1 MQKILS
7 ALLAACLSITALAQ
21 TDKQLTD
28 ATISKAKIEGHI
40 RFLASD
46 ELRGR
51 NTPSPEQVIA
61 ARYLATQLQGYGV
74 QPLPQ
79 YPDYLQPVAMKIQ
92 GRPTE
97 VKVDYADK
105 SFRASE
111 NSLLLNGTNADTEA
125 EAVFLNFGTEDDFRK
140 TDVKGKIVFVRA
152 GSATDPD
159 PRQWFFLG
167 GEKRKRAI
175 AKGAVALVE
184 FYSNPQL
191 PWKVLVGYLNTERT
205 MLDNDQAGTDINHVW
220 LHDVAAKEAGFWAAK
235 KKTRAKVKVEGMAV
249 RRFTTYNI
257 VGYAQGSDAKLKDEY
272 IVYSAHYDHIGIG
285 KANAEGDTIY
295 NGARDN
301 AVGTVTVLSAAE
313 NLARHPTKRSALFVL
328 FTGEEKGLLGSNW
341 FVEHPPLPLKKMV
354 YCFNSDNAGYN
365 DTTVATIIGLGRTT
379 AEGLIKTACQ
389 AYNLTAIDDPVPEQ
403 NLFDRSDNVNFAKK
417 GIPAPT
423 FSLGLTAFDG
433 EVTKHYHQAS
443 DQWNTLNYNYLY
455 RFFSSYVYAC
465 RLIGNAPERP
475 FWKPGDKYYSA
486 GIELYK

>member
-1 MQKILS
+1 MRNQIL
-7 ALLAACLSITALAQ
+7 ALLTACLSLTAVAQ
-21 TDKQLTD
+21 PDKQLTD
-28 ATISKAKIEGHI
+28 ATVSKAKIESHI

-51 NTPSPEQVIA
+51 DTPSPEQRIA
-61 ARYLATQLQGYGV
+61 ALYLATQLQSYGV
-74 QPLPQ
+74 KPLAAH
-79 YPDYLQPVAMKIQ
+79 PDYLQPVAMKIQ
-92 GRPTE
+92 SRPQE
-97 VKVDYADK
+97 VAVTYGDK
-105 SFRASE
+105 SFKGSE
-111 NSLLLNGTNADTEA
+111 NSLLINGANMDAQA
-125 EAVFLNFGTEDDFRK
+125 EAVFLDFGTEEDFK
-140 TDVKGKIVFVRA
+140 KADVKGKIVFVRA
-152 GSATDPD
+152 GAATDPD

-167 GEKRKRAI
+167 SEKRKRAA

-184 FYSNPQL
+184 FYNNPQL
-191 PWKVLVGYLNTERT
+191 PWKVLVGYLRAERAT
-205 MLDNDQAGTDINHVW
+205 LDNEATEPPLAHVW
-220 LHDVAAKEAGFWAAK
+220 LHDVTAKEVGFWNTK
-235 KKTRAKVKVEGMAV
+235 KKTKASVKVAGMAV
-249 RRFTTYNI
+249 RKFTTYNV
-257 VGYAQGSDAKLKDEY
+257 VGYTEGGDSKLKNEY
-272 IVYSAHYDHIGIG
+272 VVYSAHYDHIGIG

-313 NLARHPTKRSALFVL
+313 NLAKHPTKRSALFVL

-341 FVEHPPLPLKKMV
+341 FVEHPPLDLRKMV

-365 DTTVATIIGLGRTT
+365 DTTVATIVGLGRTT
-379 AEGLIKTACQ
+379 AENHIKTACQ

-443 DQWNTLNYNYLY
+443 DQWNTLNYSYLY
-455 RFFSSYVYAC
+455 KFFSSYVYAC

-475 FWKPGDKYYSA
+475 FWKPGDKYHEA
-486 GIELYK
+486 GIKLYQ